1 METLYYTTLTT
12 PIQSLLILSSEK
24 GLVKIMFIDTKNNLF
39 LHSLEKEYP
48 DITFIENKSRNQAA
62 LDQLN
67 EYFTGIRKNFT
78 LPLDLRGTPFQ
89 KQVWNALV
97 QVPYGQTCSYGK
109 IASRIGKPK
118 SARAV
123 GMANH
128 NNPIPIVIPCH
139 RIIGADGSLT
149 GYGAGISIKE
159 KLLNLEKENIGSN

>member
-1 METLYYTTLTT
+1 MEKLFYTTLKT

-24 GLVKIMFIDTKNNLF
+24 GLVRIMFIDTKQELF
-39 LHSLEKEYP
+39 LHKLKNEYT
-48 DITFIENKSRNQAA
+48 DITFVEDKSKNQTA
-62 LDQLN
+62 LDQLK
-67 EYFTGIRKNFT
+67 EYFAGTRKNFT

-89 KQVWNALV
+89 KQVWAALG
-97 QVPYGQTCSYGK
+97 QVPYGQTCSYGE
-109 IASRIGKPK
+109 IASRIGKPG

-149 GYGAGISIKE
+149 GYGAGIHIKE
-159 KLLNLEKENIGSN
+159 KLLNLEKENIESN